1 MSDME
6 KAQQLAELME
16 SRETQRRDLAHLQ
29 LKGARIVDA
38 YRAFASKQSRW
49 SVDPS
54 SPDRVFLSRPEPNE
68 RDLPQ
73 YLLSQADLAQHVR
86 EIAAAE
92 QALTQTTAKL
102 TTLGI
107 TGLA

>member
-29 LKGARIVDA
+29 FKGAKIVEA
-38 YRAFASKQSRW
+38 YRSFASKQNRW

-54 SPDRVFLSRPEPNE
+54 SPDKVFLSHPESSE

-86 EIAAAE
+86 ETAAAE
-92 QALTQTTAKL
+92 EALKQTTAQL
-102 TTLGI
+102 GTLGI